1 MGGIAAIARAA
12 GHRVTGSDQNVY
24 PPMSTQLAALGIDVE
39 QGFDASQLDP
49 APDVV
54 VVGNVM
60 SRGKP
65 VIEAL
70 LERSIPYMS
79 GPEWLSRSVLHDRW
93 VLAVAG
99 THGKT
104 TTTSMLAHILDHAG
118 LDPGFLIGGVPGN
131 FDVSARLG
139 ASPFFVIEADE
150 YDTAFFDKRA
160 KFVHY
165 RPRTLILN
173 NLEFDHADI
182 YPDLDSI
189 KRQFNHLLRIV
200 PGSGLVVHNAAD
212 ANLDN
217 VLAQGCWTPRES
229 FAAGGAA
236 GARWSAQL
244 TGADHSRFEVLC
256 DGVSQGTVEWSMLG
270 SHNVDNA
277 LAAIAAARH
286 AGVPVAQ
293 SIAAL
298 AVFKGVRRRMELTGT
313 AAGISIYDDFAHHPT
328 AIATTIEGLR
338 RRIGK
343 ARLVAVLEARSN
355 TMRMGVHKDTLAPS
369 LAGADSVYLFAPP
382 DLGWDAGAVAGRVGA
397 KATTVDSIDA
407 MLARLGVEL
416 KAGDHVLIMS
426 NGGFGG
432 LHQRLLAALQA
443 RA

>member
-1 MGGIAAIARAA
+1 
-12 GHRVTGSDQNVY
+12 
-24 PPMSTQLAALGIDVE
+24 
-39 QGFDASQLDP
+39 
-49 APDVV
+49 
-54 VVGNVM
+54 
-60 SRGKP
+60 
-65 VIEAL
+65 
-70 LERSIPYMS
+70 
-79 GPEWLSRSVLHDRW
+79 
-93 VLAVAG
+93 
-99 THGKT
+99 
-104 TTTSMLAHILDHAG
+104 
-118 LDPGFLIGGVPGN
+118 
-131 FDVSARLG
+131 
-139 ASPFFVIEADE
+139 
-150 YDTAFFDKRA
+150 
-160 KFVHY
+160 
-165 RPRTLILN
+165 
-173 NLEFDHADI
+173 
-182 YPDLDSI
+182 
-189 KRQFNHLLRIV
+189 
-200 PGSGLVVHNAAD
+200 
-212 ANLDN
+212 
-217 VLAQGCWTPRES
+217 
-229 FAAGGAA
+229 
-236 GARWSAQL
+236 
-244 TGADHSRFEVLC
+244 
-256 DGVSQGTVEWSMLG
+256 MLG